1 MKKPRVA
8 FVTGTRADFGKLS
21 PLISTVQTNGSFE
34 YDIIATGM
42 HMMSAFGYTF
52 NQIVKAGYENIFPIF
67 NQSSGTTHRMD
78 LALATTITLFSHYV
92 HERKP
97 DLIVIHGD
105 RIEALAAVIVG
116 NLNNIK
122 VAHIEGGEVSGTVD
136 ECLRHSISKLA
147 TIHLVANETA
157 KCRLLQLGEEEN
169 SVFVIGSPEVDVMI
183 GDSLPSIDE
192 VRARYEIPFSS
203 YAIMIY
209 HPVVTEL
216 DRMSKHADE
225 VFAATEEANINFV
238 VIRPNND
245 TGCEI
250 INSRIDSS
258 SAGER
263 FRVLP
268 SVRFEYFLTLLREAR
283 FIIGNSSSGIREAPV
298 YGVPTINIGSRQ
310 LNRFQYEGIV
320 NVPEDRNAILSKI
333 KACPQRVASVRPF
346 GDGKSAE
353 RFLAILCSDDIWRAP
368 MQKHF
373 VDRPLRPKH
382 RR

>member
-1 MKKPRVA
+1 
-8 FVTGTRADFGKLS
+8 
-21 PLISTVQTNGSFE
+21 
-34 YDIIATGM
+34 M
-42 HMMSAFGYTF
+42 HMLAAFGYTF
-52 NQIVKAGYENIFPIF
+52 NQIVKAGYENIFQIF

-97 DLIVIHGD
+97 DLIVVHGD

-157 KCRLLQLGEEEN
+157 RNRLLQLGEEEN
-169 SVFVIGSPEVDVMI
+169 SVFAIGSPEVDVMI
-183 GDSLPSIDE
+183 GNSLPSIDD
-192 VRARYEIPFSS
+192 VRARYAIPFSS
-203 YAIMIY
+203 YAILIY

-216 DRMSKHADE
+216 DRMSKHAEE
-225 VFAATEEANINFV
+225 VIGAAEVSNMNFV

-258 SAGER
+258 SAGQR

-298 YGVPTINIGSRQ
+298 YGVPTIKIGSRQ
-310 LNRFQYEGIV
+310 FNRFDYEGIV
-320 NVPEDRNAILSKI
+320 NVPEDHNAILAAI
-333 KACPQRVASVRPF
+333 KARPNRVPSVRPF
-346 GDGKSAE
+346 GDGRSAE
-353 RFLAILCSDDIWRAP
+353 RFLAILCSEQIWTTST
-368 MQKHF
+368 QKHF
-373 VDRPLRPKH
+373 VDRPLGRMPLL
-382 RR
+382 

>member
-1 MKKPRVA
+1 MTKRRIA

-21 PLISTVQTNGSFE
+21 PLISVVRSNAMFE
-34 YDIIATGM
+34 YDVIATGM

-52 NQIVKAGYENIFPIF
+52 NQIVKAGHENIFPIF

-97 DLIVIHGD
+97 DLIVVHGD

-157 KCRLLQLGEEEN
+157 KNRLLQLGEEEN
-169 SVFVIGSPEVDVMI
+169 SLFVIGSPEVDVMI
-183 GDSLPSIDE
+183 GDSLPSIDK

-209 HPVVTEL
+209 HPVVTEI
-216 DRMSKHADE
+216 DRISKYAEEVISAAEMSG
-225 VFAATEEANINFV
+225 INFV
-238 VIRPNND
+238 IIRPNND
-245 TGCEI
+245 PGCEI
-250 INSRIDSS
+250 INSRIDGSL
-258 SAGER
+258 AGRR

-268 SVRFEYFLTLLREAR
+268 SVRFEYFLTLLKEAL

-310 LNRFQYEGIV
+310 LNRFNYEGIV
-320 NVPEDRNAILSKI
+320 NVKEDRNAILSAI
-333 KACPQRVASVRPF
+333 SGNPTRVPAVRPF

-353 RFLAILCSDDIWRAP
+353 RFLAILRSAQIWTTST
-368 MQKHF
+368 QKHF
-373 VDRPLRPKH
+373 VDRPLGQA
-382 RR
+382 